1 MLQNTAQ
8 IQSPPAY
15 FDEPEQGLDLGRYLN
30 ILKRRVFWILIP
42 FVLVLGVGS
51 AVVMLLPPKFVS
63 EGKILVESQQIP
75 TDLVRPTVT
84 ASAKERIQVIEQR
97 VLTRDNLLGIAN
109 KFQLFA
115 DERHKMSGTDIFD
128 AMRER
133 IKVQPVELN
142 PNRRSNEALTIAL
155 TVGFEDEK
163 PELARRVANELMTLF
178 LAEDARNR
186 TNRASETTR
195 FLAREVK
202 KLETDLAAIDNRIGD
217 YKKSNT
223 QPVSERVLLQLGALK
238 AELQEKSSVL
248 SNSHPDLIRIKR
260 QIAAIEQLTAK
271 APQDDTALDALQNQR
286 AALQKGLEAASEKL
300 SRARLGESLERD
312 QFSERLEVLEQAVLP
327 QKPVKPNRPKFL
339 AVVLALALA
348 AGGGLALGLEMLDG
362 SIRGT
367 RDLLRVA
374 DGHLMVAIPYIAT
387 RSELRRQKLRIA
399 GSVAGVMVFLAAGL
413 VAAHFLLRPLDE
425 LWAILMARLV
435 V

>member
-8 IQSPPAY
+8 PHPSLAY
-15 FDEPEQGLDLGRYLN
+15 DAPEAGFDWARYLQA
-30 ILKRRVFWILIP
+30 LKRRALWILIP
-42 FVLVLGVGS
+42 FALFLGAGTT
-51 AVVMLLPPKFVS
+51 VVMLLPSKFLS
-63 EGKILVESQQIP
+63 EGKILIESQQIP

-84 ASAKERIQVIEQR
+84 ATAKERIHVIEQR

-115 DERHKMSGTDIFD
+115 DKRNKMSGTDIYD
-128 AMRER
+128 VMRER
-133 IKVQPVELN
+133 VKVQPVELN

-155 TVGFEDEK
+155 TVGYEDER
-163 PELARRVANELMTLF
+163 PEIARQVANELMTLF

-186 TNRASETTR
+186 TTRASETTR

-202 KLETDLAAIDNRIGD
+202 KLEGDLVAVEAQLGEYR
-217 YKKSNT
+217 KANT
-223 QPVSERVLLQLGALK
+223 QPVPERVLLQLGALK
-238 AELQEKSSVL
+238 AELQEKSSIL

-260 QIAAIEQLTAK
+260 QIAALEQITAR
-271 APQDDTALDALQNQR
+271 APQDDAGLEALQNQR
-286 AALQKGLEAASEKL
+286 AAIQKSLEGASEKL

-312 QFSERLEVLEQAVLP
+312 QFSERLEVLEQAILP
-327 QKPVKPNRPKFL
+327 QKPIKPNRPKL
-339 AVVLALALA
+339 LIMVLALALA

-374 DGHLMVAIPYIAT
+374 DGHMMVAIPYIT
-387 RSELRRQKLRIA
+387 TNSELRRSRLRIIGA
-399 GSVAGVMVFLAAGL
+399 TVFVVVFAAAGL
-413 VAAHFLLRPLDE
+413 IGAHLLLRPLDE
-425 LWAILMARLV
+425 LWAILLARLV